1 MRKATRETNG
11 PACAAAR
18 TALVLLG
25 AVLAPLVRAGP
36 TQEVWRTWKS
46 TAGTAMEARLI
57 QDGGAAVLLERRSG
71 GRVQVPLTSL
81 SATDRTHIEGL
92 RHAKKEE
99 KAQSGA
105 PDFRGLRLRMTR
117 EQVAALAKNTPW
129 EYDQLGR
136 GDPTGDRVQLQPQF
150 LSGEEFTS
158 LNGQPG
164 QNKAVWVNAYVLY
177 DNGIVYKIVVSG
189 PRYEMTESATLAG
202 QWIAPAADILRKQY
216 GEPAAR
222 DVRMNRDQIE
232 AQMVAGLRRLNHWQ
246 YAEWKVGE
254 EQTVLL
260 CASRDR
266 GDGKCM
272 GQIHLV
278 DNAIEKAR
286 RARMAR

>member
-1 MRKATRETNG
+1 MT
-11 PACAAAR
+11 PA
-18 TALVLLG
+18 VLL
-25 AVLAPLVRAGP
+25 AAILLAQVVRAGP
-36 TQEVWRTWKS
+36 TQEVWRVWKS
-46 TAGTAMEARLI
+46 SAGTSMEARLI
-57 QDGGAAVLLERRSG
+57 KDGGAAVLLEKRAG
-71 GRVQVPLTSL
+71 GRIQVPLTSL
-81 SATDRTHIEGL
+81 SAADRTYIEGL

-99 KAQSGA
+99 EAQAGA

-117 EQVAALAKNTPW
+117 EQVAALVKNTPW

-150 LSGEEFTS
+150 LPGEEFAN
-158 LNGQPG
+158 LDGQPG

-177 DNGIVYKIVVSG
+177 DSGVVYKIVVSG

-202 QWIAPAADILRKQY
+202 QWIAPAAEVLRKQY

-246 YAEWKVGE
+246 YAEWKTGE

-286 RARMAR
+286 RVRTAR